1 MQLNVFIRLYT
12 WWLTSLSELLTQRRS
27 AAETWRTLVKS
38 TPAGLEVHTRTSR
51 GTKLVATLPP
61 DAEENQAALLA
72 SIVRKE
78 TSSKKDVLLRMPPS
92 DVLVRTIQVPR
103 QAIDVITQVVN
114 NQIERMVPWP
124 SSETRYGSRVVGPN
138 VDQPDMIDVD
148 VVATNKEI
156 LDRTVRRAQS
166 LGLEPANVDFLPA
179 DDPDGSVELMSLLPH
194 PARKTAA
201 RLQFTFAALLAI
213 CLVTAG
219 LGAYQLWSG
228 ETEAAEIEAQIAAAQ
243 ARVTEIGRLAE
254 ENDRLREQ
262 RGRLV
267 KKKTEDPAMMI
278 LIEAL
283 SRALPDTAYLTGL
296 EVEGREVRIIGKSDN
311 ATALITRLEDTSQF
325 ADVRFSAP
333 TTREPPDNL
342 ESFSIIARAENGSN
356 AEMLP

>member
-27 AAETWRTLVKS
+27 PTETWRTLLKT
-38 TPAGLEVHTRTSR
+38 TPSGLEVHTRSGR
-51 GTKLVATLPP
+51 GTRLVATLPP
-61 DAEENQAALLA
+61 DADEHQAALLA
-72 SIVRKE
+72 SIVRRE
-78 TSSKKDVLLRMPPS
+78 ASGKKDVLLRMPPS
-92 DVLVRTIQVPR
+92 EVLVRTIQIPR
-103 QAIDVITQVVN
+103 QASDVIAPVVN
-114 NQIERMVPWP
+114 NQIERMVPWS
-124 SSETRYGSRVVGPN
+124 SSETRYGFRVAGPN
-138 VDQPDMIDVD
+138 AEHPDMIDVD

-156 LDRTVRRAQS
+156 LDRTLRRAQS
-166 LGLEPANVDFLPA
+166 LGLEPANVDFVPA
-179 DDPDGSVELMSLLPH
+179 DDPSEAVELMSLQPH

-201 RLQFTFAALLAI
+201 HLQFAFSVLLAGT
-213 CLVTAG
+213 LLTAG
-219 LGAYQLWSG
+219 YGAYQLWSG
-228 ETEAAEIEAQIAAAQ
+228 ETEAAEIEAQITAAQ

-267 KKKTEDPAMMI
+267 KKKTDDPAMMI

-283 SRALPDTAYLTGL
+283 SRALPDTAYLTEL
-296 EVEGREVRIIGKSDN
+296 EIEGREVRMIGKSDN

-342 ESFSIIARAENGSN
+342 ETFSIIARAENGSN